1 MENAK
6 TPLDIGVDELS
17 LLCSVSRY
25 DKRESTPMTLK
36 KKGDDI
42 MENIILVV
50 LLVILLVTLVIT
62 AEKPL
67 VLSEKDWWRKARK
80 PEPRCRSPPIA
91 W

>member
-42 MENIILVV
+42 MENIILVF
-50 LLVILLVTLVIT
+50 LLVILLVALVIT

-80 PEPRCRSPPIA
+80 PEPRCRSPPIT